1 VIRGQICFPPCVSS
15 FSSTNRHHRCRLQLY
30 PCNPRLP
37 RRSGAKAGNPWFSH
51 LISCKPAPPTTPAAR
66 PVLSLLPR
74 LGSTPTLQVAGVTA
88 AASTPFRLSVY
99 ADGPRP
105 VKSCFHSA
113 AAETTPAAQMYEL
126 ELLRQRL
133 LDFAGVV
140 ESRPALAAKQGVV
153 CSNRRTPDSLLPLS
167 IEV

>member
-1 VIRGQICFPPCVSS
+1 VIRGQICFPSCVSS

-105 VKSCFHSA
+105 VKSCFQSA

-126 ELLRQRL
+126 ELLRQRS
-133 LDFAGVV
+133 LDFGEAV
-140 ESRPALAAKQGVV
+140 ESLPVRPVTQDVV
-153 CSNRRTPDSLLPLS
+153 CNNHRTLNSPLPLS